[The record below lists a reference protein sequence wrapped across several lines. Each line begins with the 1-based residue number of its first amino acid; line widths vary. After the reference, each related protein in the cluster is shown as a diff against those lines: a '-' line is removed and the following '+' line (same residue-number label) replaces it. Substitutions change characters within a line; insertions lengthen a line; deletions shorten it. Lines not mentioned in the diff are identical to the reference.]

1 MSDDNKDDGT
11 GTGFDDWL
19 GDDAGPDT
27 DPYAEL
33 KSDDGKEEIADWMAF
48 THGEDGDE
56 PDVSDE
62 PETVDEALLT
72 AETEEI
78 EAVATGVDEGGS
90 DIAESDPPVSSDEA
104 AEDVEGDT
112 AEISLPGT
120 NDEVGADDLEPA
132 TSVDFGEFDG
142 GGRADTDEVPIVS
155 EATVFAASSEEP
167 AVSGDDDADLSDK
180 AALDDTEFDTGE
192 LEQIDQDSDDP
203 EQADDDTGELDP
215 LDATPAAVAGAS
227 ELFDLSQEDYLQTAT
242 KEHAGLAAAIAEA
255 DDEDTEQVALAA
267 PIPGLE
273 ASVVG
278 FDDVVEAEGHT
289 KVRARRSGD
298 LTARVITAVILIAAF
313 AASLVWRPALVAL
326 AIGVFVIGAGE
337 FYTALTRSGQKPIG
351 LFGFLGIIAASLGAF
366 FWGAIA
372 IPTAFFLVV
381 VFLLLYYAVVPDRQD
396 PMGNLAWTI
405 TVMVWVGL
413 GTYAILI
420 AVSEYYRPLVMG
432 VVVTVAAMDI
442 AQYFVGRALG
452 RHQLAPWV
460 SPKKTVEGLVG
471 GVIVALTLGA
481 LLHFV
486 EPFELTSGLAIGV
499 AVAVLVPLG
508 DLAMSAVKRSLDIKD
523 MGSVLPGHGG
533 FLDRIDGLIFVVPA
547 AWAVFVWAGVL

>member
-1 MSDDNKDDGT
+1 MPDDKKDDGA
-11 GTGFDDWL
+11 GFDDWL

-33 KSDDGKEEIADWMAF
+33 KSDDGKEEIDDWMAF
-48 THGEDGDE
+48 TQRDE
-56 PDVSDE
+56 GTDADASDE
-62 PETVDEALLT
+62 AETTDETLHT

-78 EAVATGVDEGGS
+78 EAVVPDSPRT
-90 DIAESDPPVSSDEA
+90 
-104 AEDVEGDT
+104 EDDT
-112 AEISLPGT
+112 AEIRPPPT
-120 NDEVGADDLEPA
+120 ADEVEPA

-155 EATVFAASSEEP
+155 EATVVEASFGESDAPVDEEDN
-167 AVSGDDDADLSDK
+167 GDD
-180 AALDDTEFDTGE
+180 EFDTGE
-192 LEQIDQDSDDP
+192 LEQIDEASDHPDVP
-203 EQADDDTGELDP
+203 AEDTIADDTGELDP
-215 LDATPAAVAGAS
+215 VEHHADADGDTSQP
-227 ELFDLSQEDYLQTAT
+227 FDLTQEDYLHTAT
-242 KEHAGLAAAIAEA
+242 REHAGLAAAIAEA

-273 ASVVG
+273 SSVVG
-278 FDDVVEAEGHT
+278 FEDVVEAEGHT
-289 KVRARRSGD
+289 KVRARRATD
-298 LTARVITAVILIAAF
+298 LTARVITGVILIAAF
-313 AASLVWRPALVAL
+313 GASLVWRPALVAL
-326 AIGVFVIGAGE
+326 AVGVFVIGAGE
-337 FYTALTRSGQKPIG
+337 FYTALTRAGNKPIG
-351 LFGFLGIIAASLGAF
+351 LFGFAGIIAASLGAF
-366 FWGAIA
+366 VWGAVA
-372 IPTAFFLVV
+372 IPTAFFLAV
-381 VFLLLYYAVVPDRQD
+381 VFLLLYYAVVPGRQD

-413 GTYAILI
+413 GTYAMLI
-420 AVSEYYRPLVMG
+420 AVSENYRPLVVA

-452 RHQLAPWV
+452 RHQLSPWV
-460 SPKKTVEGLVG
+460 SPKKTVEGLIG

-486 EPFELTSGLAIGV
+486 EPFELTSGLAVGV

-533 FLDRIDGLIFVVPA
+533 FLDRIDGLIFVIPA
-547 AWAVFVWAGVL
+547 AWAVYVWAGLL

>member
-1 MSDDNKDDGT
+1 MSDDNKDDGA
-11 GTGFDDWL
+11 GFDDWL

-33 KSDDGKEEIADWMAF
+33 QSNDGKEEIADWMAF
-48 THGEDGDE
+48 TQGEDGAETDAPAE
-56 PDVSDE
+56 PDLM
-62 PETVDEALLT
+62 DEALLT

-78 EAVATGVDEGGS
+78 DAVVPDAAGS
-90 DIAESDPPVSSDEA
+90 ES
-104 AEDVEGDT
+104 DT
-112 AEISLPGT
+112 AEVVPPP
-120 NDEVGADDLEPA
+120 ADGEIVAEEGEPA

-142 GGRADTDEVPIVS
+142 GGRADTEEVPIVS
-155 EATVFAASSEEP
+155 EATIVESSFGETDVLPDEDVVP
-167 AVSGDDDADLSDK
+167 LDEADDADD
-180 AALDDTEFDTGE
+180 ADDDFDTGE
-192 LEQIDQDSDDP
+192 LDQSEADGTDSETP
-203 EQADDDTGELDP
+203 DDDTGELDP
-215 LDATPAAVAGAS
+215 VDTDAGAESADS
-227 ELFDLSQEDYLQTAT
+227 EPFGLPQEGYLKTAT
-242 KEHAGLAAAIAEA
+242 REHAGLAAAIAEA

-278 FDDVVEAEGHT
+278 FEDVVEAEGHSR
-289 KVRARRSGD
+289 VRARRSGD
-298 LTARVITAVILIAAF
+298 LTARVITGLILIAAF

-326 AIGVFVIGAGE
+326 AVGVFVIGAGE
-337 FYTALTRSGQKPIG
+337 FYTALTRAGHKPIG
-351 LFGFLGIIAASLGAF
+351 LFGFLGIVAASLGAF
-366 FWGAIA
+366 VWGAVA

-381 VFLLLYYAVVPDRQD
+381 VFLLLYYAVVPGRQD

-405 TVMVWVGL
+405 AVMVWVGL

-420 AVSEYYRPLVMG
+420 AVSENYRPLVMA

-452 RHQLAPWV
+452 RHQLSPWV

-471 GVIVALTLGA
+471 GMIVALTLGA

-486 EPFELTSGLAIGV
+486 EPFELTSGLAVGV

-533 FLDRIDGLIFVVPA
+533 FLDRIDGLIFVIPA
-547 AWAVFVWAGVL
+547 AWAVFVWAGLL